1 MEHIRDKISQIR
13 HQTRI
18 PEASINGLQ
27 DIAAKQPAT
36 HEPPSHERPGFNPP
50 APLYQQNAG
59 SFQNV
64 APQQHGPS
72 IFQPQDIH
80 QSRDYQPNRN
90 HGFGQ
95 MQSNQQYDNDRR
107 MKPNEDHHHHHQKY
121 DDRQDDRRHR
131 YMNSDHERQL
141 NSRQYATE
149 DKRAFRDSRV
159 DDGGRSKYDRITK
172 DAPEFYDGYKLK
184 RNSKLANSFWK
195 QQKQNKKKIQWSDDD
210 DDTSDEET
218 YDDDASVSSQNSS
231 THESSTSSSRDNL
244 KNRSKRHRKSIKGRS
259 KNKQGR
265 WADRKKSSS
274 KKHHDHRKS
283 SSKKHRNDDDDNGIL
298 ANLKNGNLLYIIV
311 PVVISVFVA
320 IFAWMFKSKKD
331 KNHDEKKNGSNGDER
346 YSNRQQQAL
355 PQPSPRYEEHHAS
368 APFVTKQSQT
378 SQANVMSNQNEIYY

>member
-13 HQTRI
+13 HQTHI

-27 DIAAKQPAT
+27 DIAAKQPAI
-36 HEPPSHERPGFNPP
+36 HEPPSQERPGFKPP
-50 APLYQQNAG
+50 APLYQQNTG

-80 QSRDYQPNRN
+80 QSRDYPPNRN
-90 HGFGQ
+90 HGFDQ
-95 MQSNQQYDNDRR
+95 MQSNQQHYNDRR
-107 MKPNEDHHHHHQKY
+107 MKPNEDHHHQMV
-121 DDRQDDRRHR
+121 DDRQEDRRHH
-131 YMNSDHERQL
+131 YMNSDHGRQL
-141 NSRQYATE
+141 NSRHYATE

-159 DDGGRSKYDRITK
+159 DDGGRSKSDRITK

-195 QQKQNKKKIQWSDDD
+195 QQKQNKKKVQWSDDD
-210 DDTSDEET
+210 TSDGET

-259 KNKQGR
+259 RNKQGR

-274 KKHHDHRKS
+274 KKHNDHRKS

-298 ANLKNGNLLYIIV
+298 ANLKNGNLLWVIV
-311 PVVISVFVA
+311 PVVISLLVG

-331 KNHDEKKNGSNGDER
+331 KNGDEKKNGSNGDDER
-346 YSNRQQQAL
+346 YSNRQQAL

-378 SQANVMSNQNEIYY
+378 SQANVMSNQNENYY